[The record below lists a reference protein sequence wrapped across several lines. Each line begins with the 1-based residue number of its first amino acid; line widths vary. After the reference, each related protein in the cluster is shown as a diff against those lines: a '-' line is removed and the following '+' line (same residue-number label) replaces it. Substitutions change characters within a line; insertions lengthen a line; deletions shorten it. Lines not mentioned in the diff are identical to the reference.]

1 MLLKNPLRNC
11 CACVKSCL
19 AVITAVFAA
28 MTASE
33 EIPVSSDALF
43 TIAIALEAALK
54 AAVLSPAAAAAEVAF
69 VAAWALL

>member
-1 MLLKNPLRNC
+1 
-11 CACVKSCL
+11 
-19 AVITAVFAA
+19 